1 MGLGRSTQM
10 GVGCA
15 HKVTNSCVISRS
27 RTAARLTRLSLLKRF
42 QPLGFISQLLKT
54 PAKALLTGCLTALEA
69 SPPQNCLAQNARRIL
84 PFGRQR

>member
-1 MGLGRSTQM
+1 M
-10 GVGCA
+10 
-15 HKVTNSCVISRS
+15 
-27 RTAARLTRLSLLKRF
+27 RF

-54 PAKALLTGCLTALEA
+54 PEKDLLTGCLTALEA

>member
-1 MGLGRSTQM
+1 MRG
-10 GVGCA
+10 GCA

-27 RTAARLTRLSLLKRF
+27 RTAAWLTRLSLLKRF
-42 QPLGFISQLLKT
+42 QPPGFISQLLKT
-54 PAKALLTGCLTALEA
+54 PEKDLLTGCLTALEA